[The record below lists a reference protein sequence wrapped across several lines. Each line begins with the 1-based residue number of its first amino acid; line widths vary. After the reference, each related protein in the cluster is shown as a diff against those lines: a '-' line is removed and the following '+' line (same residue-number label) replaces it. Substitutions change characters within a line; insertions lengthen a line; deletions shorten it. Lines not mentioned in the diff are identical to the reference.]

1 MTRRFPK
8 IRLSSVVAFLLI
20 AVLIT
25 TAATAGLYARFIV
38 TGQGSDSAAVAQ
50 FVFHLQA
57 EGASYG
63 KSVSLEEIRY
73 PGDTT
78 EYYFAVSNTEG
89 GMICEVAQN
98 YTVEVR
104 LSGNM
109 PLEITLERLS
119 GSTNGVDSVYHS
131 SAGTA
136 SLGGDF
142 NAASEQNDHYKLT
155 VTWPKEQNDSSYAN
169 GLAFSQINLTVTS
182 QQKD

>member
-8 IRLSSVVAFLLI
+8 IGLSSVVAFLLI

-25 TAATAGLYARFIV
+25 TAATSGLYARFIV
-38 TGQGSDSAAVAQ
+38 TGQGSDSAKTAQ

-73 PGDTT
+73 PGDTA
-78 EYYFAVSNTEG
+78 EYFFAVSNTEG
-89 GMICEVAQN
+89 GVICEVAQD

-109 PLEITLERLS
+109 PLEITLERLD
-119 GSTNGVDSVYHS
+119 GSANGGN
-131 SAGTA
+131 SANHASTV

-142 NAASEQNDHYKLT
+142 NAASEQTDHYKLT

>member
-8 IRLSSVVAFLLI
+8 IGLSSVVAFLLI

-38 TGQGSDSAAVAQ
+38 AGQGSDSAAVAQ

-57 EGASYG
+57 EGASIG
-63 KSVSLEEIRY
+63 KSISLEEIRY

-78 EYYFAVSNTEG
+78 EYCFAVSNAEG
-89 GMICEVAQN
+89 GSVCEVAQD

-104 LSGNM
+104 LGGNM
-109 PLEITLERLS
+109 PLAITLERLD
-119 GSTNGVDSVYHS
+119 GSANGVGSVNHS
-131 SAGTA
+131 STV
-136 SLGGDF
+136 SLGGSFD
-142 NAASEQNDHYKLT
+142 AASEQIDHYKLT
-155 VTWPKEQNDSSYAN
+155 VKWPEDQNDPSYAN
-169 GLAFSQINLTVTS
+169 GLALSQINLTVTS